1 MGTKIVDLAEKFVIG
16 QWAAVIGGYTYELT
30 RVYLDYRLLDKESPG
45 YMWKNGLL
53 VKIGKDGIKIK

>member
-1 MGTKIVDLAEKFVIG
+1 MINKVVDLAEKFVIG

-53 VKIGKDGIKIK
+53 IGIDKHGIKIK